1 MPNFKQLKVSSLTN
15 CTKTYYL
22 LRNLKMFL
30 FLQKKTRNIYETD
43 KNTYS
48 KLLTGN
54 ISKTYKKTY
63 HNRYNKINEE
73 AKIIA
78 NSYGVPE
85 RVDIL
90 EKSNAFISF
99 KAHKPNFTSIP
110 KFGLTNPGKSEI
122 RKISKYFLEQLNSK
136 VRDLSLVNQVP

>member
-1 MPNFKQLKVSSLTN
+1 MPNFKQLKTSSLTN

-85 RVDIL
+85 RVDIP

-99 KAHKPNFTSIP
+99 KAHQPNFTSIP